1 MFLFQV
7 AQKIDVLPSEDT
19 LQPRSKRSR
28 SSSTSTTR
36 ACNARKRRVRLD
48 YEEKNSPTDS
58 FGLLTDNR
66 RQQMEP
72 PSVEAR
78 QGFEPSSR
86 GRGRGRGRGRRKIA
100 DRVQPLE
107 PTSLE
112 HRDMNKT
119 LDIAMP
125 AVVSDEFGSAGG
137 IERRG
142 RENVRRRR
150 RGRCRS
156 AGNLHD
162 RGLDAGDN
170 CKLPSTDSGLE
181 KLSGEKNAGQE
192 ITVDADELPQEVNNS
207 RTPRVESSGK
217 LQRSDCDTRL
227 PKFSKEPREK
237 AAKCDKVNKS
247 IKQPPR
253 LVEEKKPPPKV
264 GFVIPKKKPQA
275 PPDAPNKL
283 CQLSTVLKTN
293 SAINSLPRIPRI
305 KKILSDEDKERSVLA
320 KLEKVSDRKTDSGWD
335 MKCIRPSTVSGK
347 LPENFADHHGSPAP
361 QDRPKDLNWQRTGM
375 NRFRIQSLNPTGND
389 RFPSGPSSS
398 LMPMKPPVVTVQP
411 CTPAVNS
418 TCHYRPQQA
427 MSSRTGIVRAQL
439 EFHNRQTYVNAPHLQ
454 PGSRPQEQH
463 SISTVGSNIPG
474 DLIISQSHVCY

>member
-1 MFLFQV
+1 M
-7 AQKIDVLPSEDT
+7 DVLPSEDT

-28 SSSTSTTR
+28 SSSTSKAR

-58 FGLLTDNR
+58 FGLLTDSHK
-66 RQQMEP
+66 QQMEP
-72 PSVEAR
+72 PSVKAR
-78 QGFEPSSR
+78 QSLEPSSR
-86 GRGRGRGRGRRKIA
+86 GRGRGRGRGRRKMD

-107 PTSLE
+107 PASLE
-112 HRDMNKT
+112 HRDVKKT
-119 LDIAMP
+119 LDIAVP
-125 AVVSDEFGSAGG
+125 ADVSDEFGSAGG

-150 RGRCRS
+150 GRCRS
-156 AGNLHD
+156 ARNLHD
-162 RGLDAGDN
+162 SGLDAGGN
-170 CKLPSTDSGLE
+170 CKPLSTDSGVE

-192 ITVDADELPQEVNNS
+192 ITVDADELPQEVNNP
-207 RTPRVESSGK
+207 RTPKVESSGK
-217 LQRSDCDTRL
+217 LQRSDCDTKL
-227 PKFSKEPREK
+227 PKLSKEPREK
-237 AAKCDKVNKS
+237 VARCDKVKS
-247 IKQPPR
+247 TKQPPR

-275 PPDAPNKL
+275 QDALSKS

-320 KLEKVSDRKTDSGWD
+320 KLEKVSDRKADSGWD
-335 MKCIRPSTVSGK
+335 MKCVRPSAVSGK
-347 LPENFADHHGSPAP
+347 IPENFADHHGSPAP
-361 QDRPKDLNWQRTGM
+361 PPPQDCPKDLNWQRTGI
-375 NRFRIQSLNPTGND
+375 NRFRFQSLNPSGND
-389 RFPSGPSSS
+389 RFPSGPSSFSSSS

-418 TCHYRPQQA
+418 TCHYRAQQA
-427 MSSRTGIVRAQL
+427 VSSRTGIVRAQL
-439 EFHNRQTYVNAPHLQ
+439 EFHNRQTYANAPHPQ

-463 SISTVGSNIPG
+463 CLSTVGSNIPG
-474 DLIISQSHVCY
+474 DLIISQRHVCY